1 MWYNYQRSWYY
12 GKKNKE
18 KETLLTILL
27 IAIYV
32 VVNSYLMQNFGYT
45 SLQSFIANTIIS
57 ILIIALIISIKRENI
72 MELLK

>member
-12 GKKNKE
+12 EKKNKE

>member
-1 MWYNYQRSWYY
+1 MILW
-12 GKKNKE
+12 KKNKE

-45 SLQSFIANTIIS
+45 SLQSLIANTIIS
-57 ILIIALIISIKRENI
+57 ILIIALIIAIKRENI